1 MSKLMLTAQVFCEAK
16 GQFRKQLLEERA
28 AWQEAKDQGILTGE
42 PFKVSSDALAYL
54 NKIEGH
60 WEKRLR
66 TFNDIVALLSTTTN
80 PAALPLVFRLQ

>member
-1 MSKLMLTAQVFCEAK
+1 MLTAQVFCEAK
-16 GQFRKQLLEERA
+16 VQFRKQLVEERA
-28 AWQEAKDQGILTGE
+28 AWQEAKEISTLAEE
-42 PFKVSSDALAYL
+42 PFKVSNDALAYL